1 MRGIGQRI
9 AEEVWEEA
17 SEKTREEGIQILV
30 LDNLEEQIPEERILV
45 KLQRHY
51 NLTEEKAKEYYDRFA
66 EEA

>member
-1 MRGIGQRI
+1 MFSLGRCI

-66 EEA
+66 VEA